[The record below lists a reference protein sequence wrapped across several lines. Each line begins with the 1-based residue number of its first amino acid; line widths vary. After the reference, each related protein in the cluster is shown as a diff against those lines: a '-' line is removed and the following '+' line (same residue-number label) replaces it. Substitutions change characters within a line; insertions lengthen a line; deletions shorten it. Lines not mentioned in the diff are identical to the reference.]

1 MRSGIVAEK
10 IGMTRF
16 FYENGRDVPVTL
28 LKVDKCTV
36 LQKITKE
43 ERGYSA
49 ILLGYGDIKRQR
61 ANKSHLGFFAKKKI
75 NPTKRLKEFRVSD
88 ENFIDL
94 NTVIKADHFQVGQ
107 FVDVIGTS
115 KGKGFAGAMKRHN
128 FAGLRASH
136 GVSVSHRAHGS
147 TGQCQFPGKV
157 FKGKKMAGHLGNV
170 RTTVQNLVVVDI
182 NVDEGIIAVKGALP
196 GSNGSQVIVR
206 DSVKKIGIVD
216 QSMDQ
221 TDQAPQKNVEDQKET
236 EGKKEEKDPTAVKAE
251 NAPKD
256 LKVSNTDQGKTD
268 KSTPTAKQ
276 G

>member
-16 FYENGRDVPVTL
+16 FYENGRDIPVTL
-28 LKVDKCTV
+28 LKVNECTV

-75 NPTKRLKEFRVSD
+75 NPTKSLKEFRVSD

-115 KGKGFAGAMKRHN
+115 KGKGFAGSMKRHN
-128 FAGLRASH
+128 FSGQRASH

-147 TGQCQFPGKV
+147 TGQSQFPGRV
-157 FKGKKMAGHLGNV
+157 FKGKKMAGHLGNA

-206 DSVKKIGIVD
+206 DSIKKMGVVD
-216 QSMDQ
+216 KSMNQ
-221 TDQAPQKNVEDQKET
+221 TSRKDVEDQKET
-236 EGKKEEKDPTAVKAE
+236 ESKKKEKDSIAVKAE

-256 LKVSNTDQGKTD
+256 LKVSNTVQGKAD
-268 KSTPTAKQ
+268 KSTSAPQSKDK
-276 G
+276 

>member
-28 LKVDKCTV
+28 LKVDECTV

-49 ILLGYGDIKRQR
+49 ILLGYGVIKRQR

-115 KGKGFAGAMKRHN
+115 KGKGFAGSMKRHN
-128 FAGLRASH
+128 FSGQRASH

-157 FKGKKMAGHLGNV
+157 FKGKKMAGHLGNA

-206 DSVKKIGIVD
+206 DSIKKMGVVD
-216 QSMDQ
+216 KSMNQ
-221 TDQAPQKNVEDQKET
+221 TPHKNVEGQKET
-236 EGKKEEKDPTAVKAE
+236 ESKKKEKDSIVAKGE
-251 NAPKD
+251 SAPKD
-256 LKVSNTDQGKTD
+256 LKVSNTDQGKAD
-268 KSTPTAKQ
+268 KSTSVPQSKDK
-276 G
+276 